1 MLRVSWVTCAFLRRP
16 AHILAWRN
24 PQVDHPGMKLRLAL
38 IAGVL
43 LAIGTAPPA
52 NAADTTPPTRPSGL
66 VSCPPPGV
74 QSGVVGICWQPSTDY
89 GGSVAGYDIHLLTS
103 TGFVKVSSPAG
114 SPAVVTGLV
123 RGRAYTFYLV
133 ARDLAGNVSAPSP
146 FITLTATTG
155 MAPSPTPSPTGDT
168 EPPSQP
174 QNVRDLCVFDF
185 PGTAFC
191 WDRSTDN
198 VAVTGY
204 DVYREAATGGW
215 IKVGGT
221 GPMSTFFV
229 ETGLVT
235 GQSYT
240 YTVVARDA
248 AGNVSAPSAP
258 ASILARPGL
267 PTPTPS
273 PTPTAGNCEV
283 SYGDAAWNTGMTV
296 WMGIKNTGATP
307 IAGWRL
313 EFDFPHAGQHVT
325 NGHSATLS
333 QSGQHVT
340 AVNLP
345 WNAQIQP
352 GATVTL
358 GFNGTHTG
366 QNPKPTAFTVNGL
379 TCTIKA

>member
-1 MLRVSWVTCAFLRRP
+1 
-16 AHILAWRN
+16 
-24 PQVDHPGMKLRLAL
+24 MKLRLAL

-43 LAIGTAPPA
+43 LAIGTTPPA
-52 NAADTTPPTRPSGL
+52 HAADTTPPTRPSGL
-66 VSCPPPGV
+66 TSCPPPGV

-89 GGSVAGYDIHLLTS
+89 GGSVAGYDIYLLTS
-103 TGFVKVSSPAG
+103 TGFVKTSSPTS
-114 SPAVVTGLV
+114 SPAVVSGLV

-133 ARDLAGNVSAPSP
+133 ARDLSGNVSGPSP

-155 MAPSPTPSPTGDT
+155 MVPSPTPSPTGDT
-168 EPPSQP
+168 EPPSRP

-204 DVYREAATGGW
+204 DVYREAASGW
-215 IKVGGT
+215 IKVGST
-221 GPMSTFFV
+221 GALSTFFV
-229 ETGLVT
+229 ETGMVT

-240 YTVVARDA
+240 YTVVAKDA
-248 AGNVSAPSAP
+248 AGNVSAPATP

-267 PTPTPS
+267 PTPTPTPTPTPS
-273 PTPTAGNCEV
+273 PTPTAGDCEV
-283 SYGDAAWNTGMTV
+283 SYNDVAWTTGMSA
-296 WMGIKNTGATP
+296 WLAIKNTGTATF
-307 IAGWRL
+307 AGWTL
-313 EFDFPHAGQHVT
+313 EFDFPHAGQRLT
-325 NGHSATLS
+325 SSHSATFS

-340 AVNLP
+340 AVNFP

-352 GATVTL
+352 GASVML
-358 GFNGTHTG
+358 GFNGAHTG